1 MLPVTSAPAA
11 ETLPSVTVSVER
23 VDGSQLP
30 VLVTTVTCQSP
41 SYGVWA
47 PAGTAERAAAA
58 VRAEARKAMRMR
70 SWRINQIPDLRDV
83 AGPYSGTMCSK
94 FAAPRHGKKFL
105 VDETFDVNSGSRTG
119 TYLRVGASGWA
130 TL

>member
-47 PAGTAERAAAA
+47 VAGAAARAAAA
-58 VRAEARKAMRMR
+58 VRAEAKKAMRMR

-83 AGPYSGTMCSK
+83 AGAL
-94 FAAPRHGKKFL
+94 FRHNVFKICCI
-105 VDETFDVNSGSRTG
+105 
-119 TYLRVGASGWA
+119 A
-130 TL
+130 TRQKVPC